1 MSTTNTTSATLTIYV
16 PETTEAALQNLEET
30 TGRNLNDHIV
40 DALEQYVAVQSQ
52 HIAQIQEGIAD
63 LDAGRSYPH
72 AEVVA
77 DTRRMIDEAR
87 RARAS

>member
-16 PETTEAALQNLEET
+16 PETTEAALQNLAEA

-40 DALEQYVAVQSQ
+40 EALEQYVAVQSQ

-63 LDAGRSYPH
+63 LDAGRSYAH

>member
-16 PETTEAALQNLEET
+16 PETTEAAQQNLAET
-30 TGRNLNDHIV
+30 TGRNLNDHIAE
-40 DALEQYVAVQSQ
+40 ALEQYVAVQSQ

-63 LDAGRSYPH
+63 LDAGRSYSH